1 MTKTSPCAAHAP
13 CVRLALWQY
22 EPTRGS
28 LFLEIVSIRI
38 NGHTIE
44 LAPGSRIHTEN
55 SYKFTVETFTREL
68 SDAGFAPLSSWVD
81 DEGLFSIHLAK
92 AV

>member
-1 MTKTSPCAAHAP
+1 
-13 CVRLALWQY
+13 
-22 EPTRGS
+22 
-28 LFLEIVSIRI
+28 
-38 NGHTIE
+38 

>member
-1 MTKTSPCAAHAP
+1 MHLECKKAH
-13 CVRLALWQY
+13 
-22 EPTRGS
+22 
-28 LFLEIVSIRI
+28 SIRI

-68 SDAGFAPLSSWVD
+68 SDAGFAPLSSRVD

-92 AV
+92 AVCGPPVRGHGAM